1 MYNYAPTAPL
11 YHAKAPA
18 SYHVNMR
25 RLRLRHAHHSIIN
38 WQGAGR
44 YGCELGWKLLKL
56 LLVGAG
62 AASFPVAV
70 VLWWF
75 GVI

>member
-11 YHAKAPA
+11 HRAKVSAH
-18 SYHVNMR
+18 HVNMR
-25 RLRLRHAHHSIIN
+25 RLRLRRSHHSAIN
-38 WQGAGR
+38 WQGAGH

-62 AASFPVAV
+62 AASFPVAF

-75 GVI
+75 GIV

>member
-11 YHAKAPA
+11 YHAKASTHP
-18 SYHVNMR
+18 VNVR
-25 RLRLRHAHHSIIN
+25 RLRLRRSYHSVIN
-38 WQGAGR
+38 WQGAGH

>member
-11 YHAKAPA
+11 HRAKAVTH
-18 SYHVNMR
+18 HVNVR
-25 RLRLRHAHHSIIN
+25 RLRLRHPRHSVIN

-44 YGCELGWKLLKL
+44 CGCELGWKLLKL
-56 LLVGAG
+56 LLIGAG
-62 AASFPVAV
+62 AASFPVAF

-75 GVI
+75 GIV

>member
-11 YHAKAPA
+11 YHAKASA
-18 SYHVNMR
+18 HHVNVR
-25 RLRLRHAHHSIIN
+25 RLRLRRSYHSVIN
-38 WQGAGR
+38 WQGAGH
-44 YGCELGWKLLKL
+44 YGRELGWKLLKL

-75 GVI
+75 GIV

>member
-11 YHAKAPA
+11 YHAKASAHP
-18 SYHVNMR
+18 VNVR
-25 RLRLRHAHHSIIN
+25 RLRLRRSYHSIIN

>member
-18 SYHVNMR
+18 SHHVNMR
-25 RLRLRHAHHSIIN
+25 SLRLRHVHHSIIN

>member
-11 YHAKAPA
+11 YHAKASA
-18 SYHVNMR
+18 HHVNVR
-25 RLRLRHAHHSIIN
+25 RLRLRRSYHSVIN
-38 WQGAGR
+38 WQGAEH

>member
-11 YHAKAPA
+11 YHAKASAHP
-18 SYHVNMR
+18 VNVR
-25 RLRLRHAHHSIIN
+25 RLRLRRSYHSVIN

-44 YGCELGWKLLKL
+44 CGCELGWKLLKL
-56 LLVGAG
+56 LLAGAG
-62 AASFPVAV
+62 VASFPVAV

>member
-1 MYNYAPTAPL
+1 MYNYAPTFTL
-11 YHAKAPA
+11 HRAKAPA
-18 SYHVNMR
+18 HHVNMR
-25 RLRLRHAHHSIIN
+25 RLHLRRAHHSIIN

-44 YGCELGWKLLKL
+44 YGCELGWKMLKL
-56 LLVGAG
+56 LLAGAG

-70 VLWWF
+70 MLWWF

>member
-18 SYHVNMR
+18 HCVNMR

-56 LLVGAG
+56 LLV
-62 AASFPVAV
+62 AV

>member
-18 SYHVNMR
+18 HHVNMR

-44 YGCELGWKLLKL
+44 CGCELGWKLLKL

-70 VLWWF
+70 LLWWF

>member
-11 YHAKAPA
+11 YHAKASA
-18 SYHVNMR
+18 HHVNVR
-25 RLRLRHAHHSIIN
+25 RLRLHRSYHSVIN
-38 WQGAGR
+38 WQGAGH

-56 LLVGAG
+56 LLIGAG
-62 AASFPVAV
+62 AASFPVAF

-75 GVI
+75 GIV

>member
-1 MYNYAPTAPL
+1 MYNYAPTASL

-18 SYHVNMR
+18 HHVNMC
-25 RLRLRHAHHSIIN
+25 RLRLYHAHHSAIN

-44 YGCELGWKLLKL
+44 YSCELGWKLLKL

-62 AASFPVAV
+62 AASFPIAV

>member
-11 YHAKAPA
+11 HRAKASA
-18 SYHVNMR
+18 HHVNVR
-25 RLRLRHAHHSIIN
+25 RLRLRRSYHSVIN

-44 YGCELGWKLLKL
+44 YGCELGLKLLKL
-56 LLVGAG
+56 LLIGAG
-62 AASFPVAV
+62 AASFPVAF

-75 GVI
+75 GIV

>member
-11 YHAKAPA
+11 YHAKASA
-18 SYHVNMR
+18 HHVNVR
-25 RLRLRHAHHSIIN
+25 RLRLRRSYHSVIN
-38 WQGAGR
+38 WQGAGH

-62 AASFPVAV
+62 AASFPVAFI
-70 VLWWF
+70 LWWF
-75 GVI
+75 DIV